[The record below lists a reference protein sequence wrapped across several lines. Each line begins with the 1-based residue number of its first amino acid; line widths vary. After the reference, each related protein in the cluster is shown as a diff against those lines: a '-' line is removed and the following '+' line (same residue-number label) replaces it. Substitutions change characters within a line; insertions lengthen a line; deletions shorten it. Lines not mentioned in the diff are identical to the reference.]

1 MLSVLGWERTQVRRQ
16 VTVEMIVQGFLAGL
30 IAVALIALGLKLIS
44 QIPIALPGSLP
55 GENPV
60 DFASG
65 GFRRLRRPSRVAH
78 GVGYGH
84 ARQSTASCGPRS
96 SPPRRV
102 KGREEP
108 WQLPLPRLSEV
119 GRTEPL
125 DRLQRAWPIQARRHA
140 AQHAQEY
147 LAETGLSCRT
157 RALCVA
163 SLDESR
169 VSPAALMRAPG
180 AGRSRVGAEMSCGG
194 IVLARLA
201 GRSHHRPS
209 SCQRQSRV
217 RQRWPMPCPS

>member
-1 MLSVLGWERTQVRRQ
+1 VYRLAKAPTDILRPVHPVRNLRRGLLFVASDSVETSRLLFRTNDRIGRLLSGR
-16 VTVEMIVQGFLAGL
+16 F
-30 IAVALIALGLKLIS
+30 
-44 QIPIALPGSLP
+44 
-55 GENPV
+55 
-60 DFASG
+60 G
-65 GFRRLRRPSRVAH
+65 GF
-78 GVGYGH
+78 G
-84 ARQSTASCGPRS
+84 TT
-96 SPPRRV
+96 
-102 KGREEP
+102 
-108 WQLPLPRLSEV
+108 SEV

-147 LAETGLSCRT
+147 LAERGLSCRT

-209 SCQRQSRV
+209 SWQRQSRV